1 MAIQDAVLEALH
13 SHSRGTP
20 TFTVPV
26 PPVAGNDELD
36 ALMVGWQRT
45 VVGEVT
51 LVVVELPHAPRTAS
65 ADADSSAANSR
76 VVTARQNAQCP
87 PTCQSEAPVAT
98 RAIAYW

>member
-1 MAIQDAVLEALH
+1 MAIQEAVLDAVH

-26 PPVAGNDELD
+26 PPDAGNDEFD
-36 ALMVGWQRT
+36 PLMAGWQRT

-65 ADADSSAANSR
+65 ADADSSVANSR
-76 VVTARQNAQCP
+76 VVTARQDAQCP
-87 PTCQSEAPVAT
+87 PKCRSGAPMT
-98 RAIAYW
+98 IPAIAYW